1 MAKKTLSKL
10 IGSRW
15 AIRQEDAEMMA
26 SSGYEYRETE
36 DGYRTRYKED
46 GEVNHKNRVTK
57 REDGVAVIHVDGPL
71 SYRSDEFAAYYGED
85 TYNSIEAA
93 FDECLADSSIKGII
107 FDINSPGG
115 EVNGCADLANKIFE
129 CRGSKPYGIVSRT
142 GGMMCSAA
150 YWLGSSCEKVYTAEN
165 GTLGSIGVL
174 CSFTKYN
181 EMLVK
186 VQTVV
191 SDLSPNKAP
200 DPENA
205 EGLALIKKELND
217 LASVFISAVAKNRA
231 QDYKTVLEDFGQGGV
246 FIGAKAVSAGLA
258 DGVKS
263 IEEICDEMKSLNN
276 NPNGVMTMA
285 NKATAP
291 AAAEQADLE
300 ALKASII
307 AEERNRVSAINAVF
321 EGLAISAEE
330 KASFVNENKTVA
342 EAKDFAFDKMKA
354 MLGEKDNQI
363 AALKAEAEK
372 AKAEA
377 EKAKAEGNAEV
388 IEANKKLLEEQN
400 KDAAEIQGG
409 SNGAD
414 AEAAHD
420 KAIAAAFAAGMK
432 NI

>member
-15 AIRQEDAEMMA
+15 AIRQEDAELMA
-26 SSGYEYRETE
+26 SSDLEFTKNE
-36 DGYRTRYKED
+36 DGYRTARKED
-46 GEVNHKNRVTK
+46 GTLNLVNTISMVG
-57 REDGVAVIHVDGPL
+57 DVAVIRVDGPL
-71 SYRSDEFAAYYGED
+71 SYRDNESAYWWGED
-85 TYNSIEAA
+85 TYSSVEAA
-93 FDECLADSSIKGII
+93 FDKCLADSSVKGII

-129 CRGSKPYGIVSRT
+129 SRGSKPYGIVSRT

-181 EMLVK
+181 EKLLK

-217 LASVFISAVAKNRA
+217 LASVFISAVAKNRG

-276 NPNGVMTMA
+276 NQSGVNTMA
-285 NKATAP
+285 TKTAEPKAT
-291 AAAEQADLE
+291 EQAPDME

-307 AEERNRVSAINAVF
+307 AEERNRVSAINALF
-321 EGLAISAEE
+321 EGLEISAEE
-330 KASFVNENKTVA
+330 KADFVNGNKTVA

-354 MLGEKDNQI
+354 MLGAKDSQI

-372 AKAEA
+372 AKAET
-377 EKAKAEGNAEV
+377 NAEMV
-388 IEANKKLLEEQN
+388 AANKKLLDEQN

-409 SNGAD
+409 AISAD
-414 AEAAHD
+414 VEAAHD
-420 KAIAAAFAAGMK
+420 KAIAAAFALGCK
-432 NI
+432 